1 MINLF
6 SALELGK
13 NSLLAHQKVFHIIGH
28 NISNVN
34 TEGYSRQVPI
44 MQSVPPEILNTD
56 KVGRGVQLF
65 TIKSIRDRF
74 ITNQIIERKQYE
86 GKYDTLTG
94 VFSTVEALFN
104 ESHELGLSDQLTDF
118 FNKWSD
124 LANNPTDIA
133 TRNALIN
140 SSVSLSNNIQNTYL
154 RLIDQQEIA
163 NGNIETLVDEI
174 NSIANEIGE
183 LNEKIVY
190 ATGAGQPA
198 SDLLDL
204 RERKI
209 RELSERVGINFY
221 YNQSNNSVTI
231 EVAGKPLV
239 SYNRVNELSVQRDA
253 TNSNYYDVYIN
264 QYDSTPT
271 DITYDI
277 EYGRLE
283 ALISMRDTYIPE
295 YKQKLDNFAY
305 GLITNVNNIHQNGFA
320 LDTTTTGLNFFVP
333 YTPTTPGD
341 YSGAAGLIEVNSAL
355 INDPTLIAASGQVD
369 PGPPPS
375 GAVGNNEIALQ
386 IAELM
391 DSDNVV
397 DSDNDGTFDY
407 GTFHEY
413 LHSLMSE
420 IGNDSYQAKYELEA
434 NSSMVTY
441 LENKRDEISGVSLD
455 EESANL
461 IQYEKSYQA
470 VAQFFGLVNRL
481 TDVLISLGR

>member
-13 NSLLAHQKVFHIIGH
+13 NSLLAHQEVFHIIGH

-34 TEGYSRQVPI
+34 TEGYSRQVPV
-44 MQSVPPEILNTD
+44 MQSVPPEVISVN
-56 KVGRGVQLF
+56 KVGRGVKLF

-86 GKYDTLTG
+86 GKYDTMTG
-94 VFSTVEALFN
+94 IFSTVEALFN
-104 ESHELGLSDQLTDF
+104 ESHELGISDQLTNF

-124 LANNPTDIA
+124 LANNPSDIA
-133 TRNALIN
+133 TRNSLID
-140 SSVSLSNNIQNTYL
+140 SAQSLSNNIKNTYL

-163 NGNIETLVDEI
+163 NGNIESLVDEI
-174 NSIANEIGE
+174 NSIATEIGE

-239 SYNRVNELSVQRDA
+239 SYNRVNELSVQRDP

-264 QYDSTPT
+264 QYDSAPT

-277 EYGRLE
+277 ENGKLE
-283 ALISMRDTYIPE
+283 ALITMRDTNIPE
-295 YKQKLDNFAY
+295 YKKKLDNFTY

-341 YSGAAGLIEVNSAL
+341 YTGAAGLIEVNSAL
-355 INDPTLIAASGQVD
+355 VSDSTLIAASGQVD
-369 PGPPPS
+369 PGPPPT

-386 IAELM
+386 IADLM
-391 DSDNVV
+391 DTDNVV

-420 IGNDSYQAKYELEA
+420 VGNDSYQAQYELES
-434 NSSMVTY
+434 NSSMVNY

-470 VAQFFGLVNRL
+470 IAQFFGMVNRL
-481 TDVLISLGR
+481 TDVLIGLGR